1 VYGGGGVAVLGFFS
15 GLQIMNFEFKFVAGG
30 WRLILSEIMRE
41 GTSRF
46 VESTP
51 VA

>member
-1 VYGGGGVAVLGFFS
+1 VVVLGFFPDS
-15 GLQIMNFEFKFVAGG
+15 RFEFRIQICG
-30 WRLILSEIMRE
+30 WKLILSEIMRE
-41 GTSRF
+41 GTIRF